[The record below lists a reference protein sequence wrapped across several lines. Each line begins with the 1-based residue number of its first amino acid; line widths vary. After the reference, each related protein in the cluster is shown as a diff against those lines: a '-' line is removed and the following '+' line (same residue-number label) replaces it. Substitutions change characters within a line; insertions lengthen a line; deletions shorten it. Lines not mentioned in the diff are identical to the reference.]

1 MFFNLLQEIVYNWWI
16 VTWKITINHNK
27 KHNVKF
33 LFYQKYFLATLCF
46 LKRPQNLKT
55 MFLTSVV
62 LVKDICG
69 ISLYEFCVIF
79 RKHQLHLPSLKL
91 HNWYYPNITVQKGVK
106 FRQTPSSP
114 LNNLGY
120 WSHDRCGCEYL
131 DISPVCSHSVGA
143 STFQSRNLR
152 ALLHLYT
159 VPSSLGKT
167 TQ

>member
-1 MFFNLLQEIVYNWWI
+1 M
-16 VTWKITINHNK
+16 KINHIK
-27 KHNVKF
+27 KKNVKKI
-33 LFYQKYFLATLCF
+33 LTKNIILTSWYF
-46 LKRPQNLKT
+46 LKRPQNLKI

-62 LVKDICG
+62 LVKKKCE
-69 ISLYEFCVIF
+69 ISLYEFCVSF
-79 RKHQLHLPSLKL
+79 RKHQLYLPSLKL
-91 HNWYYPNITVQKGVK
+91 HYWNYLDITVQKGVK

-152 ALLHLYT
+152 ALLHFYT